1 MVTPLSIGELQINH
15 FGTCIWGRLLV
26 QVRNL
31 VFILLFGISY
41 ISTLFMNL
49 PTDWDS
55 LIIYYWLDY
64 NTIVEAPL

>member
-1 MVTPLSIGELQINH
+1 MATPLSIGELQINH
-15 FGTCIWGRLLV
+15 FGTCILFQLLV

-31 VFILLFGISY
+31 VFILLFEISY

-55 LIIYYWLDY
+55 LIIYY
-64 NTIVEAPL
+64 